1 MVPLRSQ
8 GFCGVGR
15 GPSGLHWVW
24 CNGRGPHLVLRK
36 EPQGSSPFLTLIS
49 GFLQSWDR
57 RVRPRILCRNETSL
71 ASQVVHEV
79 TGHLSSCMWNLRN
92 FPKDARVCR
101 APSFC
106 AFIHRMPSKKCPG
119 IGFLLIADRK
129 MGSFRMWQHPRGY
142 VSNFLVRLA
151 SS

>member
-15 GPSGLHWVW
+15 GPSGLHWVG
-24 CNGRGPHLVLRK
+24 CNGRGSHLVLRK
-36 EPQGSSPFLTLIS
+36 VPQGSSPFLTLIS

-57 RVRPRILCRNETSL
+57 RDRPRILWRNETSL
-71 ASQVVHEV
+71 ASRVVHEV

-101 APSFC
+101 APFFC
-106 AFIHRMPSKKCPG
+106 ASIHRDAFKEVSGHRVLINSRPG
-119 IGFLLIADRK
+119 NGVLRHVAPPTWL
-129 MGSFRMWQHPRGY
+129 
-142 VSNFLVRLA
+142 VSNFLVRPA

>member
-36 EPQGSSPFLTLIS
+36 EPQGSSPFLTPIS

-57 RVRPRILCRNETSL
+57 RVRPRILWRNEISL
-71 ASQVVHEV
+71 ASRVVHEV
-79 TGHLSSCMWNLRN
+79 TGH
-92 FPKDARVCR
+92 CR
-101 APSFC
+101 AVCETCGIFQKMHGCAGPLLFVPSSTG
-106 AFIHRMPSKKCPG
+106 MPSKKCPG
-119 IGFLLIADRK
+119 IGFLLIADRE
-129 MGSFRMWQHPRGY
+129 MGSFRMWQHYEDPIP
-142 VSNFLVRLA
+142 S
-151 SS
+151 